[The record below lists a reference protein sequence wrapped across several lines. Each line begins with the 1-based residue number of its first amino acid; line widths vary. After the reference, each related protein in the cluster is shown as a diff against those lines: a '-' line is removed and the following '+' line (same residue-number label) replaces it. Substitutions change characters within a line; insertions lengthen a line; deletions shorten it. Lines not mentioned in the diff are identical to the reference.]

1 MVRKYHR
8 FFRISIWRALNEPLS
23 PHAIALGFA
32 IGTFIALSPTFGFQL
47 IPAVLL
53 AIRLRASKI
62 GASISVFLTNPVTII
77 PIYSFEM
84 LVGDFLLE
92 KWLTPQ
98 LGFFSQAIIDLNFEI
113 LLSLN
118 RDTIITFLTGSFVV
132 SCVGGLVS
140 YFFIK
145 SLVAGVQKT
154 KRELKLKKQ
163 RKREKKEREEER
175 EEKEEKNHL

>member
-8 FFRISIWRALNEPLS
+8 FFRISLWRALNEPIS
-23 PHAIALGFA
+23 PHSIALGFA
-32 IGTFIALSPTFGFQL
+32 IGAFIALGPTFGFQL

-53 AIRLRASKI
+53 AIRFRASKI
-62 GASISVFLTNPVTII
+62 GASISVFLTNPVTVI

-92 KWLTPQ
+92 EWLTPQ

-118 RDTIITFLTGSFVV
+118 SDTIITFLTGSFVV
-132 SCVGGLVS
+132 SCVGGIAS
-140 YFFIK
+140 YFIIK
-145 SLVAGVQKT
+145 PFVIGIQKT
-154 KRELKLKKQ
+154 KRELQLKKT
-163 RKREKKEREEER
+163 KRAEKKIK
-175 EEKEEKNHL
+175 EKAEKDKRSEIVS